1 MGTMPKVMNG
11 CWTGLNWITGKRTVA
26 SSRNASLADGHIFP
40 KRAFNA
46 VRHQRGMPAGT
57 PFKHFAP
64 ATVFLAALLSK
75 HGRVQ
80 VSMFTSHKSN
90 KLENYCRSL
99 TKTTL
104 SK

>member
-1 MGTMPKVMNG
+1 
-11 CWTGLNWITGKRTVA
+11 
-26 SSRNASLADGHIFP
+26 
-40 KRAFNA
+40 
-46 VRHQRGMPAGT
+46 MPAGT